1 MQSLSDKRILLCV
14 SAGIAA
20 YKCCDLVRRLAD
32 AGATVQV
39 AMTPRATAFVTP
51 LTLQALTGRPVR
63 TELFDNAAEAAMG
76 HIELARW
83 ADAVLI
89 APATADVLARLAHGM
104 ADDLV
109 TTLCLATTAPV
120 HVAPAMNH
128 RMWLH
133 PATQANLA
141 TLRDR
146 GVTVHGPGD
155 GAQACGEFG
164 PGRMA
169 EPADIVAALMQGPS
183 TASPTPPPATKQ
195 EADPAA
201 ATPGVLAGRTVVIT
215 AGPTREALD
224 PVRYISNHSSGKQG
238 FALAEAARDAGARV
252 VLIAGP
258 VGLPTPPGIR
268 RVDVVSARDMHAAAL
283 REAADCD
290 LFIAV
295 AAVADYRPRTAAE
308 TKIKKA
314 GDGAGLVLEL
324 VENPDIVA
332 SIGALPRR
340 PFIVGFAAETDNVL
354 ANARSKRARKKMD
367 FIVLND
373 VADQSIGFSSD
384 DNAVTLI
391 GEHEELTLAKAPKA
405 EISRRIIGTIA
416 QRLGVPAGPGNGIAG
431 GKVGQS
437 EPH

>member
-20 YKCCDLVRRLAD
+20 YKCCDLVRRLAE

-63 TELFDNAAEAAMG
+63 TELFDDAAEAAMG

-83 ADAVLI
+83 ADAVLV
-89 APATADVLARLAHGM
+89 APASADVLARLAHGM

-141 TLRDR
+141 TLRER

-169 EPADIVAALMQGPS
+169 EPADIVTALMGHP
-183 TASPTPPPATKQ
+183 TAPPAGV
-195 EADPAA
+195 DLAA
-201 ATPGVLAGRTVVIT
+201 AAPGALAGRKVVIT

-238 FALAEAARDAGARV
+238 FALAEAARDAGAQV

-258 VGLPTPPGIR
+258 VSLPTPPGIR

-283 REAADCD
+283 GEARDCD
-290 LFIAV
+290 RFIAV
-295 AAVADYRPRTAAE
+295 AAVADYRPRAAAE

-332 SIGALPRR
+332 SIGALPNR

-354 ANARSKRARKKMD
+354 DNARSKRARKRMD
-367 FIVLND
+367 LIVLND

-391 GEHEELTLAKAPKA
+391 GEHEELTLAKAPKK
-405 EISRRIIGTIA
+405 EISRRIITAIA
-416 QRLGVPAGPGNGIAG
+416 QRMGAPADPGTSPAG

>member
-20 YKCCDLVRRLAD
+20 YKCCDLVRRLGE

-51 LTLQALTGRPVR
+51 LTLQALSGRPVR
-63 TELFDNAAEAAMG
+63 TELFDDAAEAAMG

-83 ADAVLI
+83 ADAVI
-89 APATADVLARLAHGM
+89 VAPATADLLARLAHGM

-109 TTLCLATTAPV
+109 TTLCLATTSPV
-120 HVAPAMNH
+120 FVAPAMNH

-133 PATQANLA
+133 QATQANVR
-141 TLRDR
+141 TLIER
-146 GVTVHGPGD
+146 GVNMLGPGN

-164 PGRMA
+164 PGRML
-169 EPADIVAALMQGPS
+169 EPADIVAALGSGGVNVSPLAAPAPLRSADLPAEPPGQP
-183 TASPTPPPATKQ
+183 TAGA
-195 EADPAA
+195 
-201 ATPGVLAGRTVVIT
+201 LAGCKVVIT

-258 VGLPTPPGIR
+258 VGLQTPAGIDR
-268 RVDVVSARDMHAAAL
+268 IDVISARDMHAAAL
-283 REAADCD
+283 REARDCD

-295 AAVADYRPRTAAE
+295 AAVADYRPGTAAE
-308 TKIKKA
+308 TKIKKR
-314 GDGAGLVLEL
+314 GDGAALVLEL

-332 SIGALPRR
+332 SIGALPQR

-354 ANARSKRARKKMD
+354 DNARSKRARKNMD

-391 GEHEELTLAKAPKA
+391 GAQEELTLAKAPKA
-405 EISRRIIGTIA
+405 EISRRIVAVIA
-416 QRLGVPAGPGNGIAG
+416 QRMRVPGT
-431 GKVGQS
+431 
-437 EPH
+437 

>member
-1 MQSLSDKRILLCV
+1 MPSLSDKRILLCV

-39 AMTPRATAFVTP
+39 AMTPRAAAFVTP
-51 LTLQALTGRPVR
+51 LTLQALSGRPVR
-63 TELFDNAAEAAMG
+63 SELFDDAAEAAMG

-83 ADAVLI
+83 ADIVLL
-89 APATADVLARLAHGM
+89 APATADLLARLAHGM

-120 HVAPAMNH
+120 FAAPAMNH

-133 PATQANLA
+133 PATQANVT
-141 TLRDR
+141 TLVQR
-146 GVTVHGPGD
+146 GVTVLGPASGP
-155 GAQACGEFG
+155 QACGEFG
-164 PGRMA
+164 PGRML
-169 EPADIVAALMQGPS
+169 EPNDIVAALVS
-183 TASPTPPPATKQ
+183 APPATAAWTLSAPVPSAGTTN
-195 EADPAA
+195 ADGA
-201 ATPGVLAGRTVVIT
+201 LAGRKVVIT

-258 VGLPTPPGIR
+258 VQLPTPAGVSRI
-268 RVDVVSARDMHAAAL
+268 DVVSARDMHAAAL
-283 REAADCD
+283 AEAGDCD
-290 LFIAV
+290 VFIAV
-295 AAVADYRPRTAAE
+295 AAVADYRPRSAAG
-308 TKIKKA
+308 TKLKKA
-314 GDGAGLVLEL
+314 GDGAPMVLEL

-332 SIGALPRR
+332 SVGALPRR

-354 ANARSKRARKKMD
+354 DNARTKRARKNMD

-373 VADQSIGFSSD
+373 VADTSIGFSSD

-391 GEHEELTLAKAPKA
+391 GAGEEIQVAKAPKA
-405 EISRRIIGTIA
+405 VIARRIIECVA
-416 QRLGVPAGPGNGIAG
+416 ERLDAPRSGA
-431 GKVGQS
+431 
-437 EPH
+437 

>member
-63 TELFDNAAEAAMG
+63 TELFDDAAEAAMG

-83 ADAVLI
+83 ADAVLV

-141 TLRDR
+141 TLRER

-169 EPADIVAALMQGPS
+169 EPADIVAALLKDP
-183 TASPTPPPATKQ
+183 TAGTA
-195 EADPAA
+195 PAA
-201 ATPGVLAGRTVVIT
+201 SGPGALAGRKVVIT

-238 FALAEAARDAGARV
+238 FALAEAARDAGAQV

-258 VGLPTPPGIR
+258 VSLPTPPGMR
-268 RVDVVSARDMHAAAL
+268 RVDVVSAREMHAAAL
-283 REAADCD
+283 REAGDCD

-354 ANARSKRARKKMD
+354 ANARSKRARKGMD

-391 GEHEELTLAKAPKA
+391 GEHEELMLAKAPKA
-405 EISRRIIGTIA
+405 EISRRIITTVA
-416 QRLGVPAGPGNGIAG
+416 QRMGAPASPPTNAGTTPAG